1 MRKKQRS
8 MNESI
13 IDFHVHAFPE
23 ELVPRAMKVLLA
35 EAPGIKAYLDGT
47 VADLLRSMDEAG
59 IDKSVVCCIATRPAQ
74 FETILRWCESI
85 RCERLIAF
93 PSVHPADADC
103 VEHVRQIKRAG
114 FKGVKLHPFYQ
125 DFYACEKRVLP
136 VYAEAASQDLILVM
150 HTGYDI
156 AFPRIRRADPKMV
169 AEIQEMFPTLKFVAT
184 HLGAWQQWDEVERY
198 LMGRK
203 IRMEISF
210 ALEDLGVERSRKIIL
225 QHPDG
230 YVLFGTDSP
239 WTDQSQTLS
248 LLKKLELPAK
258 KLKGILAGNARVL
271 LG

>member
-1 MRKKQRS
+1 MGKKQMS
-8 MNESI
+8 MDESI
-13 IDFHVHAFPE
+13 IDFHAHAFPD
-23 ELVPRAMKVLLA
+23 ELAPRAMKVLLA
-35 EAPGIKAYLDGT
+35 EAPGIKAYRDGT

-59 IDKSVVCCIATRPAQ
+59 IETSVVCCIATRPAQ
-74 FETILRWCESI
+74 FETILRWCDKI
-85 RCERLIAF
+85 RSDRIIAF

-103 VEHVRQIKRAG
+103 VEHVREIRRAG

-136 VYAEAASQDLILVM
+136 VYEEAALQELILVM

-169 AEIQEMFPTLKFVAT
+169 AEIQKVFPTLKFVAT
-184 HLGAWQQWDEVERY
+184 HLGAWQQWDEVERH
-198 LMGRK
+198 LMGRE

-210 ALEDLGVERSRKIIL
+210 ALEDLGVERSRRIIM

-239 WTDQSQTLS
+239 WTEQAQTLS
-248 LLKKLELPAK
+248 LLKKLQLPAK
-258 KLKGILAGNARVL
+258 KLERILGGNARDL